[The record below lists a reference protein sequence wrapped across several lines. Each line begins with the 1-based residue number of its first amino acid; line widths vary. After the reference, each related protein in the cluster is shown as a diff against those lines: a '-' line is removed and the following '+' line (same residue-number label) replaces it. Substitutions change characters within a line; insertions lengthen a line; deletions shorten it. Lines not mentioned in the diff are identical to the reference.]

1 MFADDTS
8 VFIEGQS
15 YENAYKVLNEEDFKK
30 CDNWIKANKLTLN
43 VKKTHF
49 VIFHRSRIK
58 PVSAQISLRN
68 ENIKQTNSSKFL
80 GIIVD
85 NKLYWHEHIIYIKN
99 KVSRA
104 IGI

>member
-15 YENAYKVLNEEDFKK
+15 YENVYKVLNEDFKK

-43 VKKTHF
+43 VKKTQ

-80 GIIVD
+80 WIIVD
-85 NKLYWHEHIIYIKN
+85 NKLYGMSILSILKIKYH
-99 KVSRA
+99 
-104 IGI
+104 GL